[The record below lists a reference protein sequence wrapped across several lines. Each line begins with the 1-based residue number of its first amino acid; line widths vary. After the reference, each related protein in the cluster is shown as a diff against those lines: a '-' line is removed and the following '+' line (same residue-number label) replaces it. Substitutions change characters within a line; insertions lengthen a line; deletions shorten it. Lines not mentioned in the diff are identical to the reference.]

1 MRRNEL
7 TKRALACAFSA
18 TMATMML
25 AGCSDSG
32 AGTTGGDTG
41 AGADQTTSTGSDAG
55 TDTGSSESASTGDG
69 TVIRLYRCTYNTGSV
84 DENEVQAVED
94 AINARLGELG
104 ATYTI
109 DIHDIMNG
117 EYGDKANMAL
127 AGGEVDLLW
136 TANWWST
143 IGTNDLYNSNAAY
156 DLTDLLPGTTLWN
169 SMPEW
174 FWESARYDGKD
185 MFVPVY
191 KEGAEGYMIKMLDSN
206 VEAIGE
212 DPEEIV
218 KAIEGEKDT
227 YSRLKALEPYMQ
239 EALDAGITYPFIFA
253 NTPMFYRFYLD
264 KYDFVDN
271 SLMSQ
276 IGVDQETNEL
286 VDTILTDEYLEY
298 CTLIAEWGEKGYIN
312 VDDELGG
319 VVTTQTAQTQ
329 DWLFNWWTAVPNNE
343 ESEGR
348 DGNQAEHFA
357 QVTQN
362 WGRSTTTLG
371 SCFAVSAQASP
382 EVAAD
387 CVDFLGY
394 LYTDNTIA
402 NLYTYGIEGTDYVLT
417 DGLVDRTSGTA
428 TYNHS
433 PWESTSVKAVTLE
446 VGEPSDKVELYDTF
460 NNSASGTV
468 ANGFRFD
475 HSSVDAQYSAC
486 VNLFSEMGQSL
497 EMGAYGSDQVAD
509 KIAEYQQKLDEAGY
523 QDVLAEAQKQ
533 YEAWKAAN

>member
-7 TKRALACAFSA
+7 TKRALACIFSA
-18 TMATMML
+18 TMATAML
-25 AGCSDSG
+25 AGCSSSGSNGG
-32 AGTTGGDTG
+32 AGEGNSTQADG
-41 AGADQTTSTGSDAG
+41 ASQTSSTS
-55 TDTGSSESASTGDG
+55 DG
-69 TVIRLYRCTYNTGSV
+69 TVIRIYRATYNTGSV
-84 DENEVQAVED
+84 DEAEVQAVED
-94 AINARLGELG
+94 AINARLAELG
-104 ATYTI
+104 ATYTV

-127 AGGEVDLLW
+127 AGNEVDLLW

-143 IGTNDLYNSNAAY
+143 IGTNDLYNANAAY
-156 DLTDLLPGTTLWN
+156 DLTDLLPGTKLWE

-185 MFVPVY
+185 YFVPVY

-212 DPEEIV
+212 DPEAIA

-227 YSRLKALEPYMQ
+227 YSRLKALEPYMDK
-239 EALDAGITYPFIFA
+239 ALDAGIQYPFIFA

-264 KYDFVDN
+264 KFDFVDN

-286 VDTILTDEYLEY
+286 VNTIQTDEYLEY
-298 CTLIAEWGEKGYIN
+298 CKLIAEWGEKGYIN
-312 VDDELGG
+312 VDDEIGG
-319 VVTTQTAQTQ
+319 VVTTQTSQTQ

-348 DGNQAEHFA
+348 DGNQEEHFA
-357 QVTQN
+357 QVTEN

-371 SCFAVSAQASP
+371 SCFAVSAQCSP
-382 EVAAD
+382 EVAAA

-394 LYTDNTIA
+394 LYTDEAVA
-402 NLYTYGIEGTDYVLT
+402 NLYTYGIEGTDYVIT
-417 DGLVDRTSGTA
+417 DGVVDRTAGTA

-446 VGEPSDKVELYDTF
+446 LGEPENKVELYDTF
-460 NNSASGTV
+460 NNGASGTV

-486 VNLFSEMGQSL
+486 VNLFTEYGQSL
-497 EMGAYGSDQVAD
+497 EMGAYGVDEVEA
-509 KIAEYQQKLDEAGY
+509 KIAEYQQKLDDAGY
-523 QDVLAEAQKQ
+523 QEVLAEAQKQ